1 MHANVHSRKAARPNM
16 IDVVALVVHRVATP
30 RARARASAVHGWDRI
45 GSDQETAL
53 AAAAAASRRHV
64 RGVCGVWTKSEQRRH
79 ASRGCLTNVLPGE
92 GWCEAHDL
100 VGGRNDENID

>member
-1 MHANVHSRKAARPNM
+1 VHANVHSRKAARPNM

-53 AAAAAASRRHV
+53 AAAAAAAGGTFVVSVESGQRANSAGTRRA
-64 RGVCGVWTKSEQRRH
+64 G
-79 ASRGCLTNVLPGE
+79 A
-92 GWCEAHDL
+92 
-100 VGGRNDENID
+100 